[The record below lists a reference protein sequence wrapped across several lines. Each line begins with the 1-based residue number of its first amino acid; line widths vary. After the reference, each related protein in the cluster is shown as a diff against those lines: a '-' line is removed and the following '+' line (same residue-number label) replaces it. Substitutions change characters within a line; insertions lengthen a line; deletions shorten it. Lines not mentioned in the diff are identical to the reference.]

1 MLGDELGGL
10 IGQLPR
16 GLIVI
21 TCGAGLLWLGLMVYF
36 AVIRPSRIRA
46 RSLTMS
52 ATPTPA
58 YVGAPVGPQVT
69 PAPAPAVHEPMELPD
84 LDLLTTGHEPEV
96 PPAAVPAT
104 ITSTIR
110 AAASAARRLG
120 SADIKLSDGSIIHA
134 PEMLVILRD
143 PRDQRP
149 IVQVGDTGYKSL
161 DESPAVRATLEKLLA
176 ELNQP
181 MPQAPPRL
189 PTSEIPRP
197 APPVF
202 TPPPPTGGAMPGD
215 LPKYSELKDELKS
228 RGAFR
233 QHKTEMPNIPELNIP
248 AAIEAYLQYK
258 KSFDP
263 EYSKRNIHVHPAPG
277 GGVRIEVDGMFYD
290 SVGDVAD
297 PDVRAFLQSTIQEWQ
312 SRQ

>member
-36 AVIRPSRIRA
+36 AVIRPARRRA

-58 YVGAPVGPQVT
+58 YVGAPVT
-69 PAPAPAVHEPMELPD
+69 PPASPVPTPVAHDPMELPD
-84 LDLLTTGHEPEV
+84 LDLLTTGHEPD
-96 PPAAVPAT
+96 AVPAPAT
-104 ITSTIR
+104 TTSTYR
-110 AAASAARRLG
+110 AAAAAARRLG
-120 SADIKLSDGSIIHA
+120 SADVKLSDGSIIHA

-149 IVQVGDTGYKSL
+149 IIQLGDTGYKSL

-181 MPQAPPRL
+181 MPQAQ
-189 PTSEIPRP
+189 PRP
-197 APPVF
+197 ATPETPRPAAPIS

-215 LPKYSELKDELKS
+215 LPKYSELKDEVKS